1 MNNWKKWISQL
12 LLTALV
18 LLLPLHANAETQTG
32 HASIESVE
40 TLAVEA
46 MDQAPQISQTDAAN
60 WNLTLETL
68 RMPGAYARFQVTVVN
83 DGTAA
88 LTLRESSRTDFPSED
103 LYLNVILDGGAQT
116 LAPGERLTITVEVGW
131 DAAST
136 RNLEETEYGSFSL
149 TLFCTG
155 DEVSVGPAPS
165 DDPADN
171 PAKDPTGDPSDNP
184 AKDPAGEPSDNPGNG
199 ASSGHTDHHSSGGSK
214 GHASD
219 TSDSPAVSNSA
230 PRTGDASQ
238 PVLWMAVFLIS
249 ASALLLAGLL
259 YRRKH

>member
-1 MNNWKKWISQL
+1 MNNWKKWIPQL

-40 TLAVEA
+40 ILAVEA

-60 WNLTLETL
+60 WNLTLGTL

-155 DEVSVGPAPS
+155 DEISMGPAPS
-165 DDPADN
+165 DDPA
-171 PAKDPTGDPSDNP
+171 DNP

-199 ASSGHTDHHSSGGSK
+199 ASSSHTDHHSSGGSK

-238 PVLWMAVFLIS
+238 PVLWMAVLLIS